1 LYDFYKILEI
11 QRTASVEEIKR
22 AYRAKAKIV
31 HPDVNNSPKANEIFL
46 VINEA
51 YETLIDDNKRYL
63 YDIKLNYIDS
73 TKADAE
79 RKKQYYGSSIKNDT
93 YSNTNLN
100 YDWESYKKMA
110 KEKTDEDYY
119 NQSPWIYNLFFA
131 SGMFVGFIII
141 IVTLVGTYQ
150 KLWTEPFVLITVPG
164 VILVR
169 EGWKGIMKKESMISK
184 LINQFK
190 RKKNN

>member
-1 LYDFYKILEI
+1 MYDFYKILEI

-119 NQSPWIYNLFFA
+119 NQ
-131 SGMFVGFIII
+131 
-141 IVTLVGTYQ
+141 
-150 KLWTEPFVLITVPG
+150 
-164 VILVR
+164 
-169 EGWKGIMKKESMISK
+169 
-184 LINQFK
+184 
-190 RKKNN
+190 

>member
-1 LYDFYKILEI
+1 
-11 QRTASVEEIKR
+11 
-22 AYRAKAKIV
+22 
-31 HPDVNNSPKANEIFL
+31 
-46 VINEA
+46 
-51 YETLIDDNKRYL
+51 
-63 YDIKLNYIDS
+63 
-73 TKADAE
+73 
-79 RKKQYYGSSIKNDT
+79 
-93 YSNTNLN
+93 
-100 YDWESYKKMA
+100 
-110 KEKTDEDYY
+110 
-119 NQSPWIYNLFFA
+119 
-131 SGMFVGFIII
+131 MFVGFIII